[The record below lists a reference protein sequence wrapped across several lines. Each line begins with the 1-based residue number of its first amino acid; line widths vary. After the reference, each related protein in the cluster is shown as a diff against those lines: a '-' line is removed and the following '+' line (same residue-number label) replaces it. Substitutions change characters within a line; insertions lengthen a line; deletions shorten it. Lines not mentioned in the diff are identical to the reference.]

1 MDGKWRS
8 SAVFIT
14 SLPLVKRP
22 TGIHQ
27 HPRQSSIA
35 LSTHVVVRRL
45 VAPRYVIRRCICW
58 RNEKGERER
67 ERERRMKKEQLSGN
81 WRTRRMA
88 VLICTRS
95 LELKVP
101 SGALINLGVR
111 EERRFLE
118 RDSEER
124 ERERER
130 RGPRKKD
137 SCYRRTRSP
146 QDVIAEQTEGPRTIS
161 INEIHFPSSSPPPF
175 VSVRKRNEYAI
186 VHIYISIPNERIG
199 AN

>member
-1 MDGKWRS
+1 
-8 SAVFIT
+8 
-14 SLPLVKRP
+14 
-22 TGIHQ
+22 
-27 HPRQSSIA
+27 
-35 LSTHVVVRRL
+35 
-45 VAPRYVIRRCICW
+45 
-58 RNEKGERER
+58 
-67 ERERRMKKEQLSGN
+67 
-81 WRTRRMA
+81 MA

-124 ERERER
+124 ERER
-130 RGPRKKD
+130 RGARKKD

-161 INEIHFPSSSPPPF
+161 IDEIHFPSSSPPLF

>member
-1 MDGKWRS
+1 
-8 SAVFIT
+8 
-14 SLPLVKRP
+14 
-22 TGIHQ
+22 
-27 HPRQSSIA
+27 
-35 LSTHVVVRRL
+35 
-45 VAPRYVIRRCICW
+45 
-58 RNEKGERER
+58 
-67 ERERRMKKEQLSGN
+67 
-81 WRTRRMA
+81 MA